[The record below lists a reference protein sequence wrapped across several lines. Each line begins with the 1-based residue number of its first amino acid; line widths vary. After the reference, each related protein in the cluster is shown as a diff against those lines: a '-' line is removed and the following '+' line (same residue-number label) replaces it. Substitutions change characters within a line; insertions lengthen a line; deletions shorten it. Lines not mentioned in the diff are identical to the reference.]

1 MRKRTVRNGMRLL
14 LASLLLIIL
23 ASFYHAG
30 ISDLFSF
37 SPGAEL
43 RFYSLEMFVAA
54 AIGGYGVVLAAFG
67 LVLPAHHNDDAKIRI
82 APLFFLV
89 LCVIAFFF
97 YLFVRSFTSPVEE
110 ERIQPG
116 TTITI

>member
-14 LASLLLIIL
+14 LAALLLIIL

-37 SPGAEL
+37 SPESEL
-43 RFYSLEMFVAA
+43 RFYSLGMFVAA
-54 AIGGYGVVLAAFG
+54 AIGGYGVVLAVFG
-67 LVLPAHHNDDAKIRI
+67 LVLPANHHDDAKIRV
-82 APLFFLV
+82 APLFFAL
-89 LCVIAFFF
+89 LCAVALFF
-97 YLFVRSFTSPVEE
+97 YLFVRSFTSSIEE
-110 ERIQPG
+110 EPIRPG